1 MISYRLSV
9 FSYGMTKKGNDIL
22 LHLEILENELLYRS
36 RLGKQS
42 LLWEMTDLLITDRD
56 EDKV

>member
-1 MISYRLSV
+1 MISYRFSI

-42 LLWEMTDLLITDRD
+42 LFWEMTDFLITDRD